1 MHTDIKGLREF
12 VTESKGECEKTGV
25 KTKEHIKTEAKRR
38 YRRPTLTK
46 CAKLVKDTSCA
57 DKRRLPD
64 PMHPEM
70 KELRQK
76 MESWQD
82 CLTPKEGEVAN
93 YSDLS
98 ANQEKV
104 STDVNNCNQ

>member
-1 MHTDIKGLREF
+1 MELEDVVPLGLL
-12 VTESKGECEKTGV
+12 TEMT
-25 KTKEHIKTEAKRR
+25 
-38 YRRPTLTK
+38 
-46 CAKLVKDTSCA
+46 
-57 DKRRLPD
+57 
-64 PMHPEM
+64 
-70 KELRQK
+70 ELRQK

-82 CLTPKEGEVAN
+82 CLTPKEGEVAS